1 MFTIVSSFYLC
12 CLASYFQ
19 KFLLLLQLC
28 QTLYSSDISKSNKR
42 QISKSNISKTTFLK
56 NDKSGSFLDFYLR
69 ICLFEDYPMKI
80 VEVTIGH
87 FLPNL
92 GQF

>member
-19 KFLLLLQLC
+19 KFFYCYNYVKHCTVVIFLKA
-28 QTLYSSDISKSNKR
+28 TKGKSQNRMSPK
-42 QISKSNISKTTFLK
+42 QQQFLK
-56 NDKSGSFLDFYLR
+56 NDKCESFLDFYLVYE
-69 ICLFEDYPMKI
+69 CLFEDYAMKI

-87 FLPNL
+87 F
-92 GQF
+92 